1 VTNYLKAELMQLP
14 HGTMLPCWHFGWATT
29 IADRK
34 EKMSGCTFFIL
45 QGIKVNSTINTLK
58 LCFFR

>member
-1 VTNYLKAELMQLP
+1 MQLP